1 MTTCLALDAV
11 TQTGPLERDDARLR
25 PLEPQERD
33 EFERLAMAHLDAA
46 YSGALRLAGN
56 PTDAEDLVQDTF
68 FRAMR
73 AFRRFLP
80 GTNFKAWLFRIM
92 MNLYINEYRRRARR
106 PRRAEDVDP
115 SDLGW
120 AGVTSDPEAC
130 ALQQIEADYLHN
142 AIARLPD
149 KFRMVIM
156 LADEQG
162 LSYEEI
168 ARIMRSPVGTVRSRL
183 HRSRR
188 MLAHRLRGYAREAGH
203 LSPAGITT

>member
-1 MTTCLALDAV
+1 
-11 TQTGPLERDDARLR
+11 
-25 PLEPQERD
+25 
-33 EFERLAMAHLDAA
+33 
-46 YSGALRLAGN
+46 
-56 PTDAEDLVQDTF
+56 
-68 FRAMR
+68 
-73 AFRRFLP
+73 
-80 GTNFKAWLFRIM
+80 
-92 MNLYINEYRRRARR
+92 
-106 PRRAEDVDP
+106 
-115 SDLGW
+115 
-120 AGVTSDPEAC
+120 VTSDPEAC